1 MEEMVL
7 DKVRLCTLL
16 TRQQYLSFAN
26 TRDSSAEFSTFQPGP
41 RPGLVGPSSLALN
54 LQRRALH
61 RPVSITTKN
70 VDGNNK
76 IEASR
81 RWPQRRRMR
90 WTVR

>member
-1 MEEMVL
+1 MEEMVCWIRY
-7 DKVRLCTLL
+7 DYVL

-26 TRDSSAEFSTFQPGP
+26 TRDSSAECSTFQPGP

-54 LQRRALH
+54 NQRRALH
-61 RPVSITTKN
+61 RPVSITTKK

-81 RWPQRRRMR
+81 RWPQQRRMR